1 MEEGLELFVQK
12 VVSTEQSELHVQY
25 LRSHRS
31 DAVLIQHQLFQGR
44 IDFQRISKDLP
55 KTQP

>member
-1 MEEGLELFVQK
+1 M
-12 VVSTEQSELHVQY
+12 VSTEQSELHVQY